1 MRTVLIL
8 RLIRITTLVSGDARG
23 RSLDDLWTT
32 GCSRQR
38 RTTARRA
45 RSAFFTG
52 TYTDAR
58 TRLDR
63 LTELLIDLNDLHNR
77 CEPTERRIL
86 NRVLLT
92 HITINVKENA
102 AYTPKCLQPSSSRSQ
117 AVNIDVPA
125 KVMIETKLSRQDPG
139 GADLRGGGA
148 RGIRTPDL
156 LIANETRYQLRHSP
170 KCGPIL
176 ASPPAVL
183 ASSVAVSPPTA
194 PEPPDDV
201 PWESPHYS
209 PAARRPSRMASRSMG
224 WKSSS
229 SSSTGAGM

>member
-38 RTTARRA
+38 RTTARHA
-45 RSAFFTG
+45 RSAIFTG

-86 NRVLLT
+86 NRALFT
-92 HITINVKENA
+92 RITIDDEENA
-102 AYTPKCLQPSSSRSQ
+102 TYTPDKTTASVLAHTS
-117 AVNIDVPA
+117 IDALSEVTA
-125 KVMIETKLSRQDPG
+125 ETSLPRQFPG
-139 GADLRGGGA
+139 GADL
-148 RGIRTPDL
+148 
-156 LIANETRYQLRHSP
+156 
-170 KCGPIL
+170 
-176 ASPPAVL
+176 
-183 ASSVAVSPPTA
+183 
-194 PEPPDDV
+194 
-201 PWESPHYS
+201 
-209 PAARRPSRMASRSMG
+209 
-224 WKSSS
+224 
-229 SSSTGAGM
+229 

>member
-1 MRTVLIL
+1 MHLLNPARGADARSHADPQTSRSSSKAAPTPVSLSVVGLHLRDPLSDAIDNLMASAGAVLLVSLLSETRMRTVLIL

-63 LTELLIDLNDLHNR
+63 LTELLTTSTTSTTGASPPNDASSTAS
-77 CEPTERRIL
+77 CSPTSPS
-86 NRVLLT
+86 
-92 HITINVKENA
+92 
-102 AYTPKCLQPSSSRSQ
+102 TPKRTPPTPQSAYSHHPR

-139 GADLRGGGA
+139 GTDL
-148 RGIRTPDL
+148 
-156 LIANETRYQLRHSP
+156 
-170 KCGPIL
+170 
-176 ASPPAVL
+176 
-183 ASSVAVSPPTA
+183 
-194 PEPPDDV
+194 
-201 PWESPHYS
+201 
-209 PAARRPSRMASRSMG
+209 
-224 WKSSS
+224 
-229 SSSTGAGM
+229 

>member
-45 RSAFFTG
+45 RSAIFTG

-92 HITINVKENA
+92 HITINAKENA

-125 KVMIETKLSRQDPG
+125 KVMIETKLG
-139 GADLRGGGA
+139 
-148 RGIRTPDL
+148 
-156 LIANETRYQLRHSP
+156 
-170 KCGPIL
+170 
-176 ASPPAVL
+176 
-183 ASSVAVSPPTA
+183 
-194 PEPPDDV
+194 
-201 PWESPHYS
+201 
-209 PAARRPSRMASRSMG
+209 
-224 WKSSS
+224 
-229 SSSTGAGM
+229 